1 MDFPVTIESQDAF
14 DNLVKDRIKR
24 AEAKAVEPFA
34 DYEDLKTKASE
45 ADSVRAA
52 ADEATRAAVARAEA
66 AEAVVQTHEAAKEV
80 AKVRSEVAK
89 AKGVPEAAL
98 RGSTKEEF
106 EAHADE
112 LKPLLTGVSPVI
124 PTQGAT
130 PKTASAAV
138 ESDREFANFLT
149 GHAVD

>member
-1 MDFPVTIESQDAF
+1 MEFPVTIESQDAF
-14 DNLVKDRIKR
+14 DSLVKDRIKR
-24 AEAKAVEPFA
+24 AEAKAVEPFS
-34 DYEDLKTKASE
+34 DYDEIKAKAAE
-45 ADSVRAA
+45 VDAVRTA

-80 AKVRSEVAK
+80 ARVRSEVAK

-98 RGSTKEEF
+98 RGSTKEEL

-130 PKTASAAV
+130 PTASAAV

>member
-1 MDFPVTIESQDAF
+1 MEFPLSVESQDAF
-14 DNLVKDRIKR
+14 DALVKDRLTRER
-24 AEAKAVEPFA
+24 AKFA
-34 DYEDLKTKASE
+34 DYDEIKAKAAEVE
-45 ADSVRAA
+45 AVRAA

-66 AEAVVQTHEAAKEV
+66 AEAVVQSHEAAKEV
-80 AKVRSEVAK
+80 ARVRSEVAK

-124 PTQGAT
+124 PTQGAV
-130 PKTASAAV
+130 PTASAAV
-138 ESDREFANFLT
+138 ESDRAFADFLT
-149 GHAVD
+149 GHAAD